1 MKKKERKN
9 KRRSSHGVI
18 TVFVTLMMV
27 PVVAITGIMVDVT
40 RLKMY
45 SSQAAMAADS

>member
-1 MKKKERKN
+1 
-9 KRRSSHGVI
+9 
-18 TVFVTLMMV
+18 MMG

-45 SSQAAMAADS
+45 SSQAAMAADYYGVDVLCEFDNLLNVFYLLF